1 MQLFGGTVGQNNLI
15 LGRLF
20 PLGNDGLQGGG
31 SVLKFLLTSFQLL
44 LMLAYRWC
52 AIILVFV

>member
-1 MQLFGGTVGQNNLI
+1 MGQSNLI